1 MESKMTTR
9 PQTVPEAAFTPGEA
23 VVYPGHGVGTVTS
36 IETQA
41 VAGQKIML
49 FVVNFA
55 QDRMTLRVPLHKAKA
70 SGLRKISTPRE
81 MASALATLK
90 SPATTKKII
99 WNRRA
104 VEYTAK
110 INSGNLTSIAEVVRD
125 LYRPGVNPE
134 RSHSERLLYEQ
145 AMVRLTHEVA
155 AVDKIEIDAATA
167 KLERLLAA

>member
-1 MESKMTTR
+1 MTKGPKTD
-9 PQTVPEAAFTPGEA
+9 PEAAFAPGEA

-36 IETQA
+36 IEEQA
-41 VAGQKIML
+41 VAGQKITL
-49 FVVNFA
+49 FVVSFA
-55 QDRMTLRVPLHKAKA
+55 QDRMTLRVPLHKAKTA
-70 SGLRKISTPRE
+70 GLRKISTPRE

-90 SPATTKKII
+90 SPATGKKII

-110 INSGNLTSIAEVVRD
+110 INSGNPNAIAEVVRD

-145 AMVRLTHEVA
+145 AMTRLTHEVA

-167 KLERLLAA
+167 KLERMLAAA